1 MNELVKEKIT
11 VENGSIKIEKII
23 SMDMVRVINAVN
35 YRDETLYTTNSDFFK
50 IINFQELTYIGFEFF
65 NNGETFKRVIYLFFY
80 ISL

>member
-35 YRDETLYTTNSDFFK
+35 YRDETLYTTNSDFF
-50 IINFQELTYIGFEFF
+50 
-65 NNGETFKRVIYLFFY
+65 
-80 ISL
+80 